1 MKRVVLLVAV
11 AALFLS
17 TAAMADIFATY
28 TTDGTFSSSGTNVLQ
43 VGASKLVFTGTPVT
57 TLDVTPFSFANL
69 GVFTEVGTLPIP
81 SGETFTLTIMQSA
94 PGGGNA
100 TAVGS
105 ISGTFTVLGG
115 GTSKSTVQLTFGAP
129 TFTFGGNTYSEP
141 AGSPIDGIKWG
152 AFANTTI
159 STNQNTTLQGVA
171 MNTPEP
177 SSLLM
182 LGAGLSGLVGL
193 IRRKR
198 A

>member
-28 TTDGTFSSSGTNVLQ
+28 TTSGSFSSSGTNVFQ
-43 VGASKLVFTGTPVT
+43 VGAGKLVFTGTPST

-69 GVFTEVGTLPIP
+69 GTFTEIGTLTIP
-81 SGETFTLTIMQSA
+81 AGETFTLTIMQTA
-94 PGGGNA
+94 PGGGSA
-100 TAVGS
+100 TDVGS
-105 ISGTFTVLGG
+105 ISGKFTVIGPND
-115 GTSKSTVQLTFGAP
+115 KSTVLLTFGPP
-129 TFTFGGNTYSEP
+129 TFTFLGNTYSQP
-141 AGSPIDGIKWG
+141 SGSPIDGIAWG
-152 AFANTTI
+152 VFANTTI
-159 STNQNTTLQGVA
+159 SAQQNTTLQGLA